1 MLRTKVHAE
10 LADVLTEVTV
20 NSILG
25 IRRKDEPI
33 DLIMVEIMGMKH
45 KPETNPGLIRGLV
58 LDYGAQHPD
67 MKKIVKEVCILRYNV
82 VLLEYEKKK
91 RGEFCLFFF

>member
-1 MLRTKVHAE
+1 M
-10 LADVLTEVTV
+10 

-25 IRRKDEPI
+25 IKRKDEPI

-45 KPETNPGLIRGLV
+45 KPETNPGLIRGLI
-58 LDYGAQHPD
+58 LDEGAQHPD
-67 MKKIVKEVCILRYNV
+67 MKKRVREVCILRYNV

-91 RGEFCLFFF
+91 QTEVNSVLFFLIARVQRRRN

>member
-1 MLRTKVHAE
+1 M
-10 LADVLTEVTV
+10 

-25 IRRKDEPI
+25 IKRKDEPI

-45 KPETNPGLIRGLV
+45 KPETNPGLIRSLV

-67 MKKIVKEVCILRYNV
+67 MRKIVKEVYILRYNV
-82 VLLEYEKKK
+82 VLLEYEKK
-91 RGEFCLFFF
+91 EVNSVLFCFFKQE

>member
-1 MLRTKVHAE
+1 M
-10 LADVLTEVTV
+10 

-25 IRRKDEPI
+25 IKRKDEPI

-67 MKKIVKEVCILRYNV
+67 MKKIVKEVYILRYNV
-82 VLLEYEKKK
+82 VLLEYDKKEVHSVLFCFVFLNKSREEK
-91 RGEFCLFFF
+91 E

>member
-1 MLRTKVHAE
+1 M
-10 LADVLTEVTV
+10 

-25 IRRKDEPI
+25 IKRKDEPI

-45 KPETNPGLIRGLV
+45 KPETNPGLIRGLI
-58 LDYGAQHPD
+58 LDKGAQHPD
-67 MKKIVKEVCILRYNV
+67 MKKRVREMCILRYNV

-91 RGEFCLFFF
+91 RGEFCFLFLIARVQRRRRN

>member
-1 MLRTKVHAE
+1 M
-10 LADVLTEVTV
+10 

-25 IRRKDEPI
+25 IKRKDEPI

-67 MKKIVKEVCILRYNV
+67 MK
-82 VLLEYEKKK
+82 
-91 RGEFCLFFF
+91 